1 MSSIRLADLSI
12 FSEKE
17 LNALAQNGIIT
28 TQHLLCVSG
37 SRLRYILDTET
48 VASALELVRKVIF
61 KTNIVSEDDIKNPK
75 TALSLLQQHNAEK
88 LFLPLQYIPTFNELF
103 HGGLSLNSITEIVGQ
118 SSSGKTEFCLTVACD
133 LLLGNYDFGCVIFD
147 TEQKHTY
154 ILSRILEILK
164 KRNPEMTDTEID
176 DRVTNRCTILD
187 ITSSKELI
195 ENLDDMEE
203 FIFEKNI
210 KLLIIDSLGTL
221 ASKEFMG
228 KEGGI
233 FERASALQ
241 TEATLLKQLN
251 EKFKVGVIVTNTLSQ
266 ESEHAHLGVNWFHFV
281 NHRLKISKIEETK
294 LILSVQKSAVVSN
307 SSISLCTDRVGLRE
321 ISQPLE
327 QE

>member
-12 FSEKE
+12 FTDKE
-17 LNALAQNGIIT
+17 LQALAQNGIIT

-37 SRLRYILDTET
+37 SRLRYILDTDT
-48 VASALELVRKVIF
+48 VASAMELVRKVIF
-61 KTNIVSEDDIKNPK
+61 KTNLVSENDVKNPK
-75 TALSLLQQHNAEK
+75 TALSLLQERNAEK
-88 LFLPLQYIPTFNELF
+88 LYLPLQYIPSFNELF

-118 SSSGKTEFCLTVACD
+118 SSSGKTEFCLTVVCD
-133 LLLGNYDFGCVIFD
+133 LLVSNNDFGCVIFD
-147 TEQKHTY
+147 TEQKRTY
-154 ILSRILEILK
+154 LLTRILEILR
-164 KRNPEMTDTEID
+164 KRNPDLTDIEID
-176 DRVTNRCTILD
+176 ERVTNRCTIID

-195 ENLDDMEE
+195 DNLDDMEE

-281 NHRLKISKIEETK
+281 NHRLKISKVEETK
-294 LILSVQKSAVVSN
+294 LILSIQKSAVVSN
-307 SSISLCTDRVGLRE
+307 SSMCLAIDGVGLRE
-321 ISQPLE
+321 LSHASE
-327 QE
+327 Q